1 VAGFALK
8 SNALNIQEVFQSQY
22 LVVEFKNQDP
32 NEIASKPEKA
42 SSRIKIQDP
51 TKQIYLFGGFF
62 WWLAQKPASIFKSEK
77 GLKAARTPRTK
88 PTTIPKISA
97 SNTTTVT

>member
-1 VAGFALK
+1 MAEFALK

-22 LVVEFKNQDP
+22 LVVEFKNQDL

-42 SSRIKIQDP
+42 SSRIKIQDR
-51 TKQIYLFGGFF
+51 TKQMDLSGGFF

-77 GLKAARTPRTK
+77 DLKDARTPRMK
-88 PTTIPKISA
+88 PTTIPKSSA
-97 SNTTTVT
+97 SNTATVT